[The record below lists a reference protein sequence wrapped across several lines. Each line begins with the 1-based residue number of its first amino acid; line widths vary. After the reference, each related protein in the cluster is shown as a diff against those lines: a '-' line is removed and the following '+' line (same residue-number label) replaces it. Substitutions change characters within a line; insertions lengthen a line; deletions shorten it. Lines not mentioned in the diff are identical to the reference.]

1 MKDGDMITFGQDTVA
16 SSQTSLSGT
25 AMLELEAGNCV
36 SLTLKGAGFFGCLGC
51 GGGHIVPYGV

>member
-36 SLTLKGAGFFGCLGC
+36 SLTLKGAGFFGC
-51 GGGHIVPYGV
+51 